1 MAATRQT
8 TTVTVELEPE
18 DIQILRKLAGKR
30 GLTLTRALQRA
41 IRQSER
47 LDEFESTGRTLI
59 LEDADKTLKTLRLD

>member
-1 MAATRQT
+1 MEAAKQS

-18 DIQILRKLAGKR
+18 DIEILRTLAGKR

-41 IRQSER
+41 LRQSKR
-47 LDEFESTGRTLI
+47 LDEFESAGRTLI